1 MADARELI
9 FSIKAEGA
17 DDSVDKIKGVDKA
30 MDGAKSK
37 VGGLG
42 GAMQTLGSGMQLAG
56 GKIQSFGGA
65 VMAQG
70 KGITKL
76 GKKVTR
82 ATAPFAAAAA
92 VGVKKFMALDTAIRQ
107 VSTLTTDE
115 VLPVSQ
121 IRKDVKAISNAHGI
135 AQTEVAGAMYEALSS
150 GIDQSKVTEFTKS
163 AVKLTKAGFT
173 DMATVVD
180 ATTTALNAYGDAAYD
195 VSKIHD
201 IFVKTQDKGKITV
214 DELGKNIG
222 RVIPMA
228 AAAGVNLD
236 QLGASYAMLTAKGQN
251 ARIATTNLNSMIAE
265 LSASGTR
272 ADKVLKGATGKSFTE
287 LTKSGTSLGDVLG
300 ILNENATKSGMA
312 LNDMFGN
319 TSAGQAAMS
328 LFSEGAEGY
337 NKMLKEMQNSD
348 GATDANYEKMIGPAE
363 QWAQAKSQIENSL
376 IDLGGAMAPFVVEIA
391 GAISEVVAKF
401 QELDPATQSTIAQW
415 AMLALAAGPLITI
428 FGSIVTGVGAFISV
442 IGGVIS
448 FVGSLVGILGSV
460 ASVGGSVIGAIAG
473 IVAALGPIGWAV
485 MAVVGVGAYL
495 ISNWQAIKAEA
506 ASLGGGIRGY
516 LLAALRVTGANF
528 TSMAGR
534 AVGAL
539 NRIKSVWNSVKSFLA
554 NPIRGVVSIVSN
566 VAGGISKLGG
576 GGGGG
581 KGKGKGRKGVPSHA
595 TGLDYVP
602 HDDYLANLHEG
613 EIILTKTAANAY
625 RELGGTKD
633 GLTEVNTTNSQTVN
647 RNRSE
652 SETVNN
658 TSPHVTINVY
668 GGENNPM
675 AIAREVREEFS
686 NLFRDLQL
694 QRA

>member
-17 DDSVDKIKGVDKA
+17 EDSVDKIKEVDKA

-42 GAMQTLGSGMQLAG
+42 GAMQNFGAGMSTAGS
-56 GKIQSFGGA
+56 KIRDFGGA
-65 VMAQG
+65 VMA
-70 KGITKL
+70 KGRDITKF

-82 ATAPFAAAAA
+82 ATAPFAAVAA
-92 VGVKKFMALDTAIRQ
+92 VGVKKFMELDTAIRQ

-180 ATTTALNAYGDAAYD
+180 ATTTVLNAYGDAAYD

-214 DELGKNIG
+214 DDLGKNIG
-222 RVIPMA
+222 RVIPLA
-228 AAAGVNLD
+228 AAAGVNVD

-265 LSASGTR
+265 LSATGTR
-272 ADKVLKGATGKSFTE
+272 ADKALRGATGKSFAE

-337 NKMLKEMQNSD
+337 NKMLEEMQNSD

-428 FGSIVTGVGAFISV
+428 FGSIVTGVGMFISV
-442 IGGVIS
+442 IGGVIG
-448 FVGSLVGILGSV
+448 FVGSLVGIFGSV

-473 IVAALGPIGWAV
+473 IVAALGPIGWV
-485 MAVVGVGAYL
+485 IMAVVGVGAYL
-495 ISNWQAIKAEA
+495 IANWQKIKAEA
-506 ASLGGGIRGY
+506 AALGGGIKGY
-516 LLAALRVTGANF
+516 LLATLKVTGSNF
-528 TSMAGR
+528 TSMGSKAYQ
-534 AVGAL
+534 AL
-539 NRIKSVWNSVKSFLA
+539 FRIKFMWTKVKAILS
-554 NPIRGVVSIVSN
+554 NPIKGVISVVSNIS
-566 VAGGISKLGG
+566 GGVSKLM

-668 GGENNPM
+668 GGENSPM

>member
-1 MADARELI
+1 MADARELV
-9 FSIKAEGA
+9 FSIKVESA
-17 DDSVDKIKGVDKA
+17 DDSVEKIKEVDKA

-42 GAMQTLGSGMQLAG
+42 GAMQTLGSGMKLAG

-65 VMAQG
+65 VMG
-70 KGITKL
+70 KGKDITKF

-82 ATAPFAAAAA
+82 ATAPFAAVAA
-92 VGVKKFMALDTAIRQ
+92 VGVKKFMELDTAIRQ

-180 ATTTALNAYGDAAYD
+180 ATTTVLNAYGDAAYD

-214 DELGKNIG
+214 DDLGKNIG
-222 RVIPMA
+222 RVIPLA
-228 AAAGVNLD
+228 AAAGVNVD

-251 ARIATTNLNSMIAE
+251 AQIATTNLNSMIAE
-265 LSASGTR
+265 LSSSGTR
-272 ADKVLKGATGKSFTE
+272 ADKVLRGATGKSFSE

-415 AMLALAAGPLITI
+415 ALLVLAAGPLISI
-428 FGSIVTGVGAFISV
+428 FGSIVTGVGMFISV
-442 IGGVIS
+442 IGGVIG
-448 FVGSLVGILGSV
+448 FVGSLVGVLGTVIS
-460 ASVGGSVIGAIAG
+460 AIGSF
-473 IVAALGPIGWAV
+473 VAALGPIGWAI
-485 MAVVGVGAYL
+485 MAVVGVGAFL
-495 ISNWQAIKAEA
+495 ISNWQEIKAEA

-516 LLAALRVTGANF
+516 L
-528 TSMAGR
+528 
-534 AVGAL
+534 VGAL
-539 NRIKSVWNSVKSFLA
+539 HVAGSKFSGLRSKATGALNAIKGAWESLKRALA
-554 NPIRGVVSIVSN
+554 NPIKGVVSIVSSA
-566 VAGGISKLGG
+566 AGGIAKL

-581 KGKGKGRKGVPSHA
+581 KGKGKGKKGVPSHA

-613 EIILTKTAANAY
+613 EIILTKSAANAY

-633 GLTEVNTTNSQTVN
+633 GITEVNTTRTETVN
-647 RNRSE
+647 RNRTN

-658 TSPHVTINVY
+658 TSPNVTINVY

-675 AIAREVREEFS
+675 AIAREVRKEFS
-686 NLFRDLQL
+686 NLFRDLRL
-694 QRA
+694 QRV

>member
-1 MADARELI
+1 MADARELV

-17 DDSVDKIKGVDKA
+17 DDSADKIKEVDKA
-30 MDGAKSK
+30 MDGVKSK

-42 GAMQTLGSGMQLAG
+42 GAMQTLGSGMQMAG
-56 GKIQSFGGA
+56 AKIQKFGGA
-65 VMAQG
+65 VMG
-70 KGITKL
+70 KGKDITKF

-82 ATAPFAAAAA
+82 ATAPFAAVAA
-92 VGVKKFMALDTAIRQ
+92 VGVKKFMELDTAIRQ

-180 ATTTALNAYGDAAYD
+180 ATTTVLNAYGDAAYD
-195 VSKIHD
+195 VGKIHD

-214 DELGKNIG
+214 DDLGKNIG
-222 RVIPMA
+222 RVIPLA
-228 AAAGVNLD
+228 AAAGVNVD

-251 ARIATTNLNSMIAE
+251 AQIATTNLNSMIAE
-265 LSASGTR
+265 LSSSGTR
-272 ADKVLKGATGKSFTE
+272 ADKVLRGATGKSFSE

-328 LFSEGAEGY
+328 LFSEGADGF

-415 AMLALAAGPLITI
+415 ALVVLAAGPLISI
-428 FGSIVTGVGAFISV
+428 FGSIVTGVGMFISV
-442 IGGVIS
+442 IGGVIG
-448 FVGSLVGILGSV
+448 FVGSLIGVLGSV
-460 ASVGGSVIGAIAG
+460 VSVGGSVIGAIAG
-473 IVAALGPIGWAV
+473 IVAALGPIGWV
-485 MAVVGVGAYL
+485 IMAVVGVGAFL
-495 ISNWQAIKAEA
+495 ISNWQQIKAEA

-516 LLAALRVTGANF
+516 LVAALHV
-528 TSMAGR
+528 AGSKFSGLR
-534 AVGAL
+534 GKAVGAL
-539 NRIKSVWNSVKSFLA
+539 NAIKGAWESLKRALA
-554 NPIRGVVSIVSN
+554 NPIKGVVSIVSSA
-566 VAGGISKLGG
+566 AGGIAKL
-576 GGGGG
+576 GGGG
-581 KGKGKGRKGVPSHA
+581 KGKGKGKKGVPSHA

-613 EIILTKTAANAY
+613 EIILTKSAANAY

-658 TSPHVTINVY
+658 TSPNVTINVY

-675 AIAREVREEFS
+675 TIAREVRKEFS
-686 NLFRDLQL
+686 NLFRDLRL

>member
-1 MADARELI
+1 MADARELV

-42 GAMQTLGSGMQLAG
+42 GAMQTLGSGMQMAG

-180 ATTTALNAYGDAAYD
+180 ATTTVLNAYGDAAYD

-214 DELGKNIG
+214 DDLGKNIG
-222 RVIPMA
+222 RVIPLA
-228 AAAGVNLD
+228 AAAGVNVD

-265 LSASGTR
+265 LSATGTR
-272 ADKVLKGATGKSFTE
+272 ADKVLRGATGKSFAE

-428 FGSIVTGVGAFISV
+428 FGSIVTGVGMFISV
-442 IGGVIS
+442 IGGVIG
-448 FVGSLVGILGSV
+448 FVGSLVGVLGSV

-473 IVAALGPIGWAV
+473 IVVALGPIGWAV
-485 MAVVGVGAYL
+485 MAVVGVGAFL
-495 ISNWQAIKAEA
+495 ISNWQEIKAEA

-516 LLAALRVTGANF
+516 L
-528 TSMAGR
+528 
-534 AVGAL
+534 VGAL
-539 NRIKSVWNSVKSFLA
+539 HVAGSKFSGLRSKATGALNAIKGAWESLKRALA
-554 NPIRGVVSIVSN
+554 NPIKGVVSIVSSA
-566 VAGGISKLGG
+566 AGGIAKL
-576 GGGGG
+576 GGGG

-686 NLFRDLQL
+686 NLFRELQL

>member
-17 DDSVDKIKGVDKA
+17 DDSADKIKEVDKA

-42 GAMQTLGSGMQLAG
+42 GAMQTLGSGMQMAG

-180 ATTTALNAYGDAAYD
+180 ATTTVLNAYGDTAYD

-214 DELGKNIG
+214 DDLGKNIG
-222 RVIPMA
+222 RVIPLA
-228 AAAGVNLD
+228 AAAGVNVD

-251 ARIATTNLNSMIAE
+251 AQIATTNLNSMIAE
-265 LSASGTR
+265 LSSSGTR
-272 ADKVLKGATGKSFTE
+272 ADKVLRGATGKSFSE
-287 LTKSGTSLGDVLG
+287 LTKLGTSLGDVLG

-328 LFSEGAEGY
+328 LFSEGADGF

-363 QWAQAKSQIENSL
+363 QWAQAKSQIENSF

-415 AMLALAAGPLITI
+415 ALVVLAAGPLISI
-428 FGSIVTGVGAFISV
+428 FGSIVTGVGMFISV
-442 IGGVIS
+442 IGGVIG
-448 FVGSLVGILGSV
+448 FVGSLIGVLGSV
-460 ASVGGSVIGAIAG
+460 VSVGGSVIGAIAG
-473 IVAALGPIGWAV
+473 IVAALGPIGWV
-485 MAVVGVGAYL
+485 IMAVVGVGAFL
-495 ISNWQAIKAEA
+495 ISNWQQIKAEA

-516 LLAALRVTGANF
+516 L
-528 TSMAGR
+528 
-534 AVGAL
+534 VGAL
-539 NRIKSVWNSVKSFLA
+539 HVAGSKFSGLRSKATGALNAIKGAWERLKSALA
-554 NPIRGVVSIVSN
+554 NPIKGVVSIVSSA
-566 VAGGISKLGG
+566 AGGISKL

-595 TGLDYVP
+595 KGLDYVP

-613 EIILTKTAANAY
+613 EIILTKSAANAY

-668 GGENNPM
+668 GGENSPM

>member
-42 GAMQTLGSGMQLAG
+42 GAMQTLGSGMQLVG
-56 GKIQSFGGA
+56 GKIQNFGGA

-92 VGVKKFMALDTAIRQ
+92 VGVKKFMELDTAIRQ

-180 ATTTALNAYGDAAYD
+180 ATTTVLNAYGDAAYD

-214 DELGKNIG
+214 DDLGKNIG
-222 RVIPMA
+222 RVIPLA
-228 AAAGVNLD
+228 AAAGVNVD

-265 LSASGTR
+265 LSATGTR
-272 ADKVLKGATGKSFTE
+272 ADKVLRGATGKSFAE

-415 AMLALAAGPLITI
+415 ALMALAAGPLIAI
-428 FGSIVTGVGAFISV
+428 FGSIVTGVGMFISV
-442 IGGVIS
+442 IGGVIG

-473 IVAALGPIGWAV
+473 IVAALGPIGWV
-485 MAVVGVGAYL
+485 IMAVVGVGAYL

-566 VAGGISKLGG
+566 VAGGISKLG

-668 GGENNPM
+668 GGENSPM

>member
-1 MADARELI
+1 MADARELV

-17 DDSVDKIKGVDKA
+17 DDSADKIKEVDRA

-42 GAMQTLGSGMQLAG
+42 GAMQTLGSGMQMAG
-56 GKIQSFGGA
+56 AKIQKFGGT

-70 KGITKL
+70 KSITKL

-195 VSKIHD
+195 VGKIHD

-251 ARIATTNLNSMIAE
+251 AQIATTNLNSMIAE
-265 LSASGTR
+265 LSSSGTR
-272 ADKVLKGATGKSFTE
+272 ADKVLRGATGKSFSE
-287 LTKSGTSLGDVLG
+287 LTKSGASLGDVLG
-300 ILNENATKSGMA
+300 ILDENAKKSGMS
-312 LNDMFGN
+312 LSDMFGN
-319 TSAGQAAMS
+319 MSAGQAALT
-328 LFSEGAEGY
+328 LFSEGADGF

-348 GATDANYEKMIGPAE
+348 GATDANYMKMLGPAE
-363 QWAQAKSQIENSL
+363 KWAVAKTKMENSL
-376 IDLGGAMAPFVVEIA
+376 MDLGGAMAPFVVEIA

-415 AMLALAAGPLITI
+415 AMLALAAGPLIAI
-428 FGSIVTGVGAFISV
+428 FGNIVTGVGMFISA
-442 IGGVIS
+442 IGGVIG
-448 FVGSLVGILGSV
+448 FVGSLVSILGSV

-473 IVAALGPIGWAV
+473 IVGALGPIGWV
-485 MAVVGVGAYL
+485 IMAVVGVGAYL

-528 TSMAGR
+528 TSMASR

-576 GGGGG
+576 GGGG

-613 EIILTKTAANAY
+613 EIILTKSAANAY

-658 TSPHVTINVY
+658 TSPNVTINVY

-675 AIAREVREEFS
+675 TIAREVRKEFS
-686 NLFRDLQL
+686 NLFRDLRL

>member
-1 MADARELI
+1 
-9 FSIKAEGA
+9 
-17 DDSVDKIKGVDKA
+17 
-30 MDGAKSK
+30 
-37 VGGLG
+37 
-42 GAMQTLGSGMQLAG
+42 MQTLGSGMQLAG

>member
-1 MADARELI
+1 MADARELV

-17 DDSVDKIKGVDKA
+17 DDSVDKIKEVDKA

-42 GAMQTLGSGMQLAG
+42 GAMQTLGSGMQMAG
-56 GKIQSFGGA
+56 AKIQKFGGA
-65 VMAQG
+65 VMG
-70 KGITKL
+70 KGKDITKL

-180 ATTTALNAYGDAAYD
+180 ATTTVLNAYGDAAYD
-195 VSKIHD
+195 VGKIHD

-214 DELGKNIG
+214 DDLGKNIG
-222 RVIPMA
+222 RVIPLA
-228 AAAGVNLD
+228 AAAGVNVD

-272 ADKVLKGATGKSFTE
+272 ADKALRGATGKSFTE

-415 AMLALAAGPLITI
+415 ALMVLAAGPLISI
-428 FGSIVTGVGAFISV
+428 FGSIVTGVGMFISV
-442 IGGVIS
+442 IGGVIG
-448 FVGSLVGILGSV
+448 FVGSLVGVLGTVIS
-460 ASVGGSVIGAIAG
+460 AIGSF
-473 IVAALGPIGWAV
+473 VAALGPIGWAI
-485 MAVVGVGAYL
+485 MAVVGVGAFL
-495 ISNWQAIKAEA
+495 IANWQQIKAEA

-516 LLAALRVTGANF
+516 L
-528 TSMAGR
+528 
-534 AVGAL
+534 VGAL
-539 NRIKSVWNSVKSFLA
+539 HVAGSKFSGLRSKATGALNAIKGAWESLKRALA
-554 NPIRGVVSIVSN
+554 NPIKGVVSIVSSA
-566 VAGGISKLGG
+566 AGGIAKL

-647 RNRSE
+647 RNRSQ

>member
-1 MADARELI
+1 MADARELV

-17 DDSVDKIKGVDKA
+17 DDSVDKIKEVDKA

-42 GAMQTLGSGMQLAG
+42 GAMQTFGAGMSTAGS
-56 GKIQSFGGA
+56 KIRDFGGA
-65 VMAQG
+65 VMA
-70 KGITKL
+70 KGRDITKF

-82 ATAPFAAAAA
+82 ATAPFAAVAA
-92 VGVKKFMALDTAIRQ
+92 VGVKKFMELDTAIRQ

-180 ATTTALNAYGDAAYD
+180 ATTTVLNAYGDAAYD

-214 DELGKNIG
+214 DDLGKNIG
-222 RVIPMA
+222 RVIPLA
-228 AAAGVNLD
+228 AAAGVNVD

-265 LSASGTR
+265 LSATGTR
-272 ADKVLKGATGKSFTE
+272 ADKVLRGATGKSFAE

-337 NKMLKEMQNSD
+337 NKMLEEMQNSD

-415 AMLALAAGPLITI
+415 ALLALAAGPLISI
-428 FGSIVTGVGAFISV
+428 FGSIVTGVGMFISV
-442 IGGVIS
+442 IGGVIG

-473 IVAALGPIGWAV
+473 IVAALGPIGWV
-485 MAVVGVGAYL
+485 IMAVVGVGAFL
-495 ISNWQAIKAEA
+495 IANWQEIMAEA

-516 LLAALRVTGANF
+516 LVGALNVVGSKFSGLRGK
-528 TSMAGR
+528 

-539 NRIKSVWNSVKSFLA
+539 NAIKGAWERLKSALA
-554 NPIRGVVSIVSN
+554 NPIKGVVSIVSS
-566 VAGGISKLGG
+566 VAGGISKI
-576 GGGGG
+576 GGGG
-581 KGKGKGRKGVPSHA
+581 KGKGKKGVPSHA

-633 GLTEVNTTNSQTVN
+633 GLTEVNTTNSKTVN

-658 TSPHVTINVY
+658 TSPNVTINVY

>member
-17 DDSVDKIKGVDKA
+17 EDSVDKIKEVDKA

-42 GAMQTLGSGMQLAG
+42 GAMQNFGAGMSTAGS
-56 GKIQSFGGA
+56 KIRDFGGS
-65 VMAQG
+65 VMA
-70 KGITKL
+70 KGRDITKF

-82 ATAPFAAAAA
+82 ATAPFAAVAA
-92 VGVKKFMALDTAIRQ
+92 VGVKKFMELDTAIRQ

-195 VSKIHD
+195 VGKIHD

-272 ADKVLKGATGKSFTE
+272 ADKVLRGATGKSFTE

-300 ILNENATKSGMA
+300 ILDENAKKSGMS
-312 LNDMFGN
+312 LSDMFGN
-319 TSAGQAAMS
+319 MSAGQAALT
-328 LFSEGAEGY
+328 LFSEGADGF
-337 NKMLKEMQNSD
+337 NKMLKEMQNSN
-348 GATDANYEKMIGPAE
+348 GAVDANYMKMLGPAE
-363 QWAQAKSQIENSL
+363 KWAVAKTKIENSL

-415 AMLALAAGPLITI
+415 ALVVLAAGPLISI
-428 FGSIVTGVGAFISV
+428 FGSIVQGVGMFIWV
-442 IGGVIS
+442 VGAAVGGI
-448 FVGSLVGILGSV
+448 GSLIGFLGNVVSI
-460 ASVGGSVIGAIAG
+460 GGSVIGAIGG
-473 IVAALGPIGWAV
+473 IVAALGPIGWV
-485 MAVVGVGAYL
+485 IMAVVGVGAFL
-495 ISNWQAIKAEA
+495 ISNWQEIKAEA

-516 LLAALRVTGANF
+516 LVGALHV
-528 TSMAGR
+528 AGSKFSGLR
-534 AVGAL
+534 GKAVGAL
-539 NRIKSVWNSVKSFLA
+539 NAIKGAWESLKRALA
-554 NPIRGVVSIVSN
+554 NPIKGVVSIVSSA
-566 VAGGISKLGG
+566 AGGIAKL

-581 KGKGKGRKGVPSHA
+581 KGKGKKGVPSHA

-613 EIILTKTAANAY
+613 EIILTKSAANAY

-633 GLTEVNTTNSQTVN
+633 GLTEVNTTRTETVN
-647 RNRSE
+647 RNRTN

-658 TSPHVTINVY
+658 TSPNVTINVY

-675 AIAREVREEFS
+675 TIAREVRKEFS
-686 NLFRDLQL
+686 NLFRDLRL

>member
-1 MADARELI
+1 MADARELV
-9 FSIKAEGA
+9 FSIKVESA
-17 DDSVDKIKGVDKA
+17 DDSVDKIKEVDKA

-42 GAMQTLGSGMQLAG
+42 GAIQTLGSGMKLAG

-65 VMAQG
+65 VMG
-70 KGITKL
+70 KGKDITKF

-82 ATAPFAAAAA
+82 ATAPFAAVAA
-92 VGVKKFMALDTAIRQ
+92 VGVKKFMELDTAIRQ

-180 ATTTALNAYGDAAYD
+180 ATTTVLNAYGDAAYD

-201 IFVKTQDKGKITV
+201 IFVKTQDKGKINV

-222 RVIPMA
+222 RVIPLA
-228 AAAGVNLD
+228 AAAGVNVD

-251 ARIATTNLNSMIAE
+251 ARIATTNLSSMIGE
-265 LSASGTR
+265 LSSTGSR
-272 ADKVLKGATGKSFTE
+272 ADKVLRGATGKSFSE

-300 ILNENATKSGMA
+300 ILNENATKSGLA

-415 AMLALAAGPLITI
+415 ALMVLAAGPLISI
-428 FGSIVTGVGAFISV
+428 FGSIVTGVGMFISV
-442 IGGVIS
+442 IGGVIG
-448 FVGSLVGILGSV
+448 FVGSLVGVLGTVIS
-460 ASVGGSVIGAIAG
+460 AIGSF
-473 IVAALGPIGWAV
+473 VAALGPIGWAI
-485 MAVVGVGAYL
+485 MAVVGVGAFL
-495 ISNWQAIKAEA
+495 ISNWQEIKAEA

-516 LLAALRVTGANF
+516 LVGALHV
-528 TSMAGR
+528 AGSKFSGLR
-534 AVGAL
+534 GKAVGAL
-539 NRIKSVWNSVKSFLA
+539 NAIKGAWESLKRALA
-554 NPIRGVVSIVSN
+554 NPIKGVVSIVSSA
-566 VAGGISKLGG
+566 AGGIAKL
-576 GGGGG
+576 GGGG
-581 KGKGKGRKGVPSHA
+581 KGKGKGKKGVPSHA

-613 EIILTKTAANAY
+613 EIILTKSAANAY

-633 GLTEVNTTNSQTVN
+633 GLTEVNTTRTETVN
-647 RNRSE
+647 RNRTN

-668 GGENNPM
+668 GGENSPM

>member
-17 DDSVDKIKGVDKA
+17 DDSVDKIKEVDKA

-42 GAMQTLGSGMQLAG
+42 GAMQNFGAGMSTAGS
-56 GKIQSFGGA
+56 KIRDFGGA
-65 VMAQG
+65 VMA
-70 KGITKL
+70 KGRDITKF

-115 VLPVSQ
+115 VLPVTQ

-150 GIDQSKVTEFTKS
+150 GIDQSQVTGFTKS

-195 VSKIHD
+195 VGKIHD

-222 RVIPMA
+222 RVIPLA
-228 AAAGVNLD
+228 AAAGVNVD

-272 ADKVLKGATGKSFTE
+272 ADKVLRGATGKSFSE

-300 ILNENATKSGMA
+300 ILDENAKKSGVS
-312 LNDMFGN
+312 LSDMFGN
-319 TSAGQAAMS
+319 MSAGQAALT
-328 LFSEGAEGY
+328 LFSEGADGF

-348 GATDANYEKMIGPAE
+348 GATDANYMKMLGPAE
-363 QWAQAKSQIENSL
+363 KWAVAKTKMENSL
-376 IDLGGAMAPFVVEIA
+376 TDLGGAMAPFVVEIA

-415 AMLALAAGPLITI
+415 ALMALAAGPLISI
-428 FGSIVTGVGAFISV
+428 FGSIVQGVGMFIWVVGAAVGGIGSLIGFLGNV
-442 IGGVIS
+442 VSIGGTAV
-448 FVGSLVGILGSV
+448 
-460 ASVGGSVIGAIAG
+460 GAIG
-473 IVAALGPIGWAV
+473 SFVAALGPIGWV
-485 MAVVGVGAYL
+485 IMAVVGVGAFL
-495 ISNWQAIKAEA
+495 IANWQQIKAEA

-516 LLAALRVTGANF
+516 LVGALNV
-528 TSMAGR
+528 AGSKFSGLR
-534 AVGAL
+534 GKAVGAL
-539 NRIKSVWNSVKSFLA
+539 NAIKGAWESLKRALA
-554 NPIRGVVSIVSN
+554 NPIKGVVSIVSS
-566 VAGGISKLGG
+566 VAGGISKM
-576 GGGGG
+576 GGGG
-581 KGKGKGRKGVPSHA
+581 KGKGKKGVPSHA
-595 TGLDYVP
+595 KGLDYVP

-668 GGENNPM
+668 GGENSPM

>member
-82 ATAPFAAAAA
+82 VTAPFAAAAA

-272 ADKVLKGATGKSFTE
+272 ADKVLRGATGKSFTE
-287 LTKSGTSLGDVLG
+287 LTKSGTSLGGVLG
-300 ILNENATKSGMA
+300 ILDENAKKSGMS
-312 LNDMFGN
+312 LSDMFGN
-319 TSAGQAAMS
+319 MSAGQAALT
-328 LFSEGAEGY
+328 LFSEGADGF

-348 GATDANYEKMIGPAE
+348 GATDANYMKMLGPAE
-363 QWAQAKSQIENSL
+363 KWAVAKTKMENSL
-376 IDLGGAMAPFVVEIA
+376 MDLGGAMAPFVVEIA
-391 GAISEVVAKF
+391 GAISKVVAKF

-415 AMLALAAGPLITI
+415 ALMALAAGPLIAI
-428 FGSIVTGVGAFISV
+428 FGSIVTGVGMFISV
-442 IGGVIS
+442 IGGVIG
-448 FVGSLVGILGSV
+448 FVGSLVGVLGSV

-485 MAVVGVGAYL
+485 MAVVGVGAFL
-495 ISNWQAIKAEA
+495 ISNWQEIKAEA

-516 LLAALRVTGANF
+516 L
-528 TSMAGR
+528 
-534 AVGAL
+534 VGAL
-539 NRIKSVWNSVKSFLA
+539 HVAGSKFSGLRSKATGALNAIKGAWESLKRALA
-554 NPIRGVVSIVSN
+554 NPIKGVVSIVSSA
-566 VAGGISKLGG
+566 AGGIAKL
-576 GGGGG
+576 GGGG

-652 SETVNN
+652 TETVNN
-658 TSPHVTINVY
+658 SSPHVTINVY
-668 GGENNPM
+668 GGENSPM

>member
-1 MADARELI
+1 MADARELV

-42 GAMQTLGSGMQLAG
+42 GAMQTLGSGMQMAG

-180 ATTTALNAYGDAAYD
+180 ATTTVLNAYGDAAYD

-214 DELGKNIG
+214 DDLGKNIG
-222 RVIPMA
+222 RVIPLA
-228 AAAGVNLD
+228 AAAGVNVD

-265 LSASGTR
+265 LSATGTR
-272 ADKVLKGATGKSFTE
+272 ADKVLRGATGKSFAE

-428 FGSIVTGVGAFISV
+428 FGSIVTGVGMFISV
-442 IGGVIS
+442 IGGVIG
-448 FVGSLVGILGSV
+448 FVGSLVGVLGSV

-473 IVAALGPIGWAV
+473 IVVALGPIGWAV
-485 MAVVGVGAYL
+485 MAVVGVGAFL
-495 ISNWQAIKAEA
+495 ISNWQEIKAEA

-516 LLAALRVTGANF
+516 L
-528 TSMAGR
+528 
-534 AVGAL
+534 VGAL
-539 NRIKSVWNSVKSFLA
+539 HVAGSKFSGLRSKATGALNAIKGAWESLKRALA
-554 NPIRGVVSIVSN
+554 NPIKGVVSIVSSA
-566 VAGGISKLGG
+566 AGGIAKL
-576 GGGGG
+576 GGGG

-658 TSPHVTINVY
+658 KSPHVTINVY

-686 NLFRDLQL
+686 NLFRELQL

>member
-1 MADARELI
+1 MADARELV
-9 FSIKAEGA
+9 FSIKVESA
-17 DDSVDKIKGVDKA
+17 DDSVDKIKEVDKA

-42 GAMQTLGSGMQLAG
+42 GAIQTLGSGMKLAG

-65 VMAQG
+65 VMG
-70 KGITKL
+70 KGKDITKF

-82 ATAPFAAAAA
+82 ATAPFAAVAA
-92 VGVKKFMALDTAIRQ
+92 VGVKKFMELDTAIRQ

-180 ATTTALNAYGDAAYD
+180 ATTTVLNAYGDAAYD

-201 IFVKTQDKGKITV
+201 IFVKTQDKGKINV

-222 RVIPMA
+222 RVIPLA
-228 AAAGVNLD
+228 AAAGVNVD

-251 ARIATTNLNSMIAE
+251 ARIATTNLSSMIAE
-265 LSASGTR
+265 LSSTGSR
-272 ADKVLKGATGKSFTE
+272 ADKVLRGATGKSFSE

-363 QWAQAKSQIENSL
+363 QWAQAKTKMENSL
-376 IDLGGAMAPFVVEIA
+376 TDLGGAMAPFVVEIA

-415 AMLALAAGPLITI
+415 ALMALAAGPLISI
-428 FGSIVTGVGAFISV
+428 FGSIVTGVGMFISV
-442 IGGVIS
+442 IGGVIG
-448 FVGSLVGILGSV
+448 FVGSLVGIFGSV
-460 ASVGGSVIGAIAG
+460 ASVGGSVIGAIVG
-473 IVAALGPIGWAV
+473 IVGALGPIGWV
-485 MAVVGVGAYL
+485 IMAVVGVGAFL
-495 ISNWQAIKAEA
+495 ISNWQEIKAEA

-516 LLAALRVTGANF
+516 L
-528 TSMAGR
+528 
-534 AVGAL
+534 VGAL
-539 NRIKSVWNSVKSFLA
+539 HVAGSKFSGLKSKATGALNAIKGAWESLKRALA
-554 NPIRGVVSIVSN
+554 NPIKGVVSIVSSA
-566 VAGGISKLGG
+566 AGGIAKL

-581 KGKGKGRKGVPSHA
+581 KGKGKGKKGVPSHA

-602 HDDYLANLHEG
+602 HDNYLANLHEG

>member
-17 DDSVDKIKGVDKA
+17 DDSVDKIKEVDKA

-42 GAMQTLGSGMQLAG
+42 GAMQTLGSGMQMAG

-65 VMAQG
+65 VMG
-70 KGITKL
+70 KGKDITKF

-82 ATAPFAAAAA
+82 ATAPFAAVAA
-92 VGVKKFMALDTAIRQ
+92 VGVKKFMELDTAIRQ

-195 VSKIHD
+195 VGKIHD

-222 RVIPMA
+222 RVIPLA

-265 LSASGTR
+265 LSSTGSR
-272 ADKVLKGATGKSFTE
+272 ADKVLRGATGKSFSE

-300 ILNENATKSGMA
+300 ILNENATKSGLA

-415 AMLALAAGPLITI
+415 ALMALAAGPLITI
-428 FGSIVTGVGAFISV
+428 FGSIVTGVGTFISV

-566 VAGGISKLGG
+566 ISGGISKLGG

-581 KGKGKGRKGVPSHA
+581 KVKGKGRKGVPSHA

-613 EIILTKTAANAY
+613 EIILTKSAANAY

-633 GLTEVNTTNSQTVN
+633 GLTEVNTTRTETVN
-647 RNRSE
+647 RNRTN

-658 TSPHVTINVY
+658 TSPNVTINVY

-675 AIAREVREEFS
+675 TIAREVRKEFS
-686 NLFRDLQL
+686 NLFRDLRL

>member
-1 MADARELI
+1 MADARELV
-9 FSIKAEGA
+9 FSIKVEST
-17 DDSVDKIKGVDKA
+17 DDSVDKIKEVDKA

-42 GAMQTLGSGMQLAG
+42 GAIQTLGSGMKLAG

-65 VMAQG
+65 VMG
-70 KGITKL
+70 KGKDITKF

-82 ATAPFAAAAA
+82 ATAPFAAVAA

-180 ATTTALNAYGDAAYD
+180 ATTTVLNAYGDAAYD
-195 VSKIHD
+195 VGKIHD

-214 DELGKNIG
+214 DDLGKNIG
-222 RVIPMA
+222 RVIPLA
-228 AAAGVNLD
+228 AAAGVNVD
-236 QLGASYAMLTAKGQN
+236 QLGASYAILTAKGQN
-251 ARIATTNLNSMIAE
+251 AQIATTNLNSMIAE
-265 LSASGTR
+265 LSSSGTR
-272 ADKVLKGATGKSFTE
+272 ADKVLRGATGKSFSE

-348 GATDANYEKMIGPAE
+348 GATDANYMKMLGPAE
-363 QWAQAKSQIENSL
+363 KWAVAKTKIENSL

-415 AMLALAAGPLITI
+415 ALMVLAAGPLISI
-428 FGSIVTGVGAFISV
+428 FGSIVTGVGMFISV
-442 IGGVIS
+442 IGGVIG
-448 FVGSLVGILGSV
+448 FVGSLVGVLGTVIS
-460 ASVGGSVIGAIAG
+460 AIGSF
-473 IVAALGPIGWAV
+473 VAALGPIGWAI

-528 TSMAGR
+528 TSMASR

-576 GGGGG
+576 GGGG

-613 EIILTKTAANAY
+613 EIILTKSAANAY

-658 TSPHVTINVY
+658 TSPNVTINVY

-675 AIAREVREEFS
+675 TIAREVRKEFS
-686 NLFRDLQL
+686 NLFRDLRL

>member
-1 MADARELI
+1 MADARELV

-17 DDSVDKIKGVDKA
+17 DDSADKIKEVDKA

-42 GAMQTLGSGMQLAG
+42 GAMQTLGSGMQMAG
-56 GKIQSFGGA
+56 AKIQKFGGT

-70 KGITKL
+70 KSITKL

-180 ATTTALNAYGDAAYD
+180 ATTTVLNAYGDAAYD

-214 DELGKNIG
+214 DDLGKNIG
-222 RVIPMA
+222 RVIPLA
-228 AAAGVNLD
+228 AAAGVNVD

-251 ARIATTNLNSMIAE
+251 AQIATTNLNSMIAE
-265 LSASGTR
+265 LSSSGTR
-272 ADKVLKGATGKSFTE
+272 ADKVLRGATGKSFSE

-328 LFSEGAEGY
+328 LFSEGADGF

-415 AMLALAAGPLITI
+415 AMLALAAGPLIAI
-428 FGSIVTGVGAFISV
+428 FGSIVTGVGMFISV
-442 IGGVIS
+442 IGGVIG

-495 ISNWQAIKAEA
+495 IANWQKIKAEA
-506 ASLGGGIRGY
+506 AALGGGIKGY
-516 LLAALRVTGANF
+516 LLATLKVTGSNF
-528 TSMAGR
+528 TSMGSKAYQ
-534 AVGAL
+534 AL
-539 NRIKSVWNSVKSFLA
+539 FRIKFMWTKVKAILS
-554 NPIRGVVSIVSN
+554 NPIKGVISVVSNIS
-566 VAGGISKLGG
+566 GGVSKLM
-576 GGGGG
+576 GGGG
-581 KGKGKGRKGVPSHA
+581 KGKGKKGVPSHA

-613 EIILTKTAANAY
+613 EIILTKSAANAY

-647 RNRSE
+647 RNRTN

-658 TSPHVTINVY
+658 TSPNVTINVY

-675 AIAREVREEFS
+675 TIAREVRKEFS
-686 NLFRDLQL
+686 NLFRDLRL